1 MATRSVFI
9 SYAHADSRVVLPDV
23 ELLRAGGVQVFMDVR
38 DIDYGER
45 WAAALK
51 RAIDGCERVI
61 VFWSAAA
68 KVSDWVEREWRMAV
82 ERGKKIVPTLL
93 DDTPLPRELADFQAL
108 KRHPLQIVP
117 PPTDARIG
125 PSAGPFVPTSRPR
138 NRPGWTLLAGST
150 LVVLVGGGALWWM
163 SRAGEAA
170 RPIPSYAPSPPAS
183 APAVPPAI
191 DVSTAF
197 FSLVDRFLFFWEAVV
212 IVVGI
217 VSIWI
222 LVRRERRSRRVAG
235 PAQTLVEA
243 IFAA

>member
-9 SYAHADSRVVLPDV
+9 SYAHADSQVVLPDV
-23 ELLRAGGVQVFMDVR
+23 ELLRAGGVRVFMDVR

-45 WAAALK
+45 WATALK
-51 RAIDGCERVI
+51 RALDGCERVI

-93 DDTPLPRELADFQAL
+93 DDTPLPRELAGLQAL

-117 PPTDARIG
+117 SRTSARIG
-125 PSAGPFVPTSRPR
+125 PSAGPFASASRPR
-138 NRPGWTLLAGST
+138 NRPGLALLAGST

-163 SRAGEAA
+163 SRADEAA
-170 RPIPSYAPSPPAS
+170 RRIPSYAPSAPAS
-183 APAVPPAI
+183 APSVPPPI
-191 DVSTAF
+191 DVSTTF
-197 FSLVDRFLFFWEAVV
+197 FSVVDRFLFFWQAVV
-212 IVVGI
+212 IAVGI

-222 LVRRERRSRRVAG
+222 LVRRERTSRRAAG
-235 PAQTLVEA
+235 PARTLVEA